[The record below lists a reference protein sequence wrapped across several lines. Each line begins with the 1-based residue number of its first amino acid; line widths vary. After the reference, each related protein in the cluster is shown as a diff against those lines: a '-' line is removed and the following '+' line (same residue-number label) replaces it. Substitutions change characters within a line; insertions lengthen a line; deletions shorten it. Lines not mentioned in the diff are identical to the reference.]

1 MLDKTEGLC
10 SPAWPG
16 QEHKMQLILQE
27 GSDSNVG
34 GKNLPNGFLNS
45 ENELSGVI
53 ARVLSLEGF

>member
-1 MLDKTEGLC
+1 MLDKTE
-10 SPAWPG
+10 PG
-16 QEHKMQLILQE
+16 QDTEHQVQLILQE